1 MSKYGIYKYILSLNI
16 YVMLEIVKKKE
27 DLKKMSTLKAYE
39 TFDPLKSR
47 KNNKEDERS
56 ENLTEEI
63 KHKLKLIEKA
73 FR

>member
-1 MSKYGIYKYILSLNI
+1 
-16 YVMLEIVKKKE
+16 
-27 DLKKMSTLKAYE
+27 MSTLKAYE

-63 KHKLKLIEKA
+63 KHKIKLIEKA